1 MVLNTQSPIAP
12 IDPSTGVK
20 PLRIMAFGAHP
31 DDIEFLCA
39 GTLAKCAQAGHA
51 VAIAISTN
59 GEVGSPTL
67 SKGEIAAVR
76 EVEARASAQIIE
88 ASFFWMGYP
97 DEFLFN
103 SPQVRLHYIDTI
115 RQFRPDIILCPDK
128 EADYHPDH
136 TTTGQII
143 WDTHVMVTVP
153 NIVTQASPCEK
164 IPEIIYFDTVAGIN
178 FLPEFYVDI
187 TRQWETKAAM
197 IACHQSQEAW
207 LVAQYSISCVEFGQ
221 TQSRLRGFQAGCR
234 YAEGFRRP
242 KFFPGS
248 TRPGGLFG

>member
-1 MVLNTQSPIAP
+1 M
-12 IDPSTGVK
+12 K
-20 PLRIMAFGAHP
+20 IMAFGPHP

-39 GTLAKCAQAGHA
+39 GTLAKYAQAGHQ

-76 EVEARASAQIIE
+76 EAEARSSAGKIN
-88 ASFFWMGYP
+88 ARFFWMGYP

-103 SPQVRLHYIDTI
+103 TREVRLHYIEVI

-128 EADYHPDH
+128 DSDYHPDH
-136 TTTGQII
+136 TTTGQIL

-153 NIVTQASPCEK
+153 NIETPTGPCEK
-164 IPEIIYFDTVAGIN
+164 IPEIIFMDTVAGVN
-178 FLPEFYVDI
+178 FQPEFYVDI
-187 TRQWETKAAM
+187 SGQWETKAAM
-197 IACHQSQEAW
+197 IACHQSQETW
-207 LVAQYSISCVEFGQ
+207 MMAQYGVSCVDFGQ
-221 TQSRLRGFQAGCR
+221 TQSRLRGFQAGCK
-234 YAEGFRRP
+234 YAEAFRKP

-248 TRPGGLFG
+248 TRPDGLL